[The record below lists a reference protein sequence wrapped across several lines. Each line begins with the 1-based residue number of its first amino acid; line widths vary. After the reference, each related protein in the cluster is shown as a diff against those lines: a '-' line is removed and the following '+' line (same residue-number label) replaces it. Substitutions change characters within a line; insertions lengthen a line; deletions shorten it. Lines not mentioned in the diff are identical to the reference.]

1 MTASKTTTKKG
12 SAKKDTKYPNP
23 RGEYL
28 WAIPGWSVSE
38 TTFPTAAGAVA
49 DFESNGDSDAG
60 DVKICQ
66 VVETY
71 GYATTLIKK

>member
-1 MTASKTTTKKG
+1 MTASKTTKKG

-28 WAIPGWSVSE
+28 WAVPGWSEVSE
-38 TTFPTAAGAVA
+38 TTFPTAAAALA
-49 DFESNGDSDAG
+49 DYQSNGANDSA

-71 GYATTLIKK
+71 GYTTALTKK